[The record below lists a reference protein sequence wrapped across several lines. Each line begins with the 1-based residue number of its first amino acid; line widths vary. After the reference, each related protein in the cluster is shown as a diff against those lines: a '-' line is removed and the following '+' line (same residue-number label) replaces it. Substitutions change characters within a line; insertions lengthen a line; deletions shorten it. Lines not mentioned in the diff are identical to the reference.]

1 MAGLDVKLIPEFDG
15 SGEDHVVDWIEKVE
29 MVCTLQTPAAPQ
41 ECVIPLRLRGGAL
54 SVYRQLS
61 SEDKKDAEKSGGSG
75 QASPWTLDIFLAELE
90 QLASLFGGMT
100 EEGISCAFVT
110 GLPDSVRRW
119 HRRELHAVTVSGE
132 HLKCVGIAD
141 VRVAVPGL
149 RRVTVSALVVRD
161 KPLGFSMIA
170 GMDAVRELG
179 GVLVRSPGDVHFG
192 CEPAGEA
199 CAASPVKEGS
209 LRVDREDF
217 CVTFDPVRREW
228 TVSWEWSAGN
238 PPPDLAGHVDEYPVP
253 AEARAEYEAELGD
266 WVKNGWLR
274 EYDESEMGPPKGL
287 IPLMAVVQKTKVRP
301 VMDFRPLNRHLTT
314 HTADADVCAEQTRR
328 WRRMGTDV
336 ALLDLKKA
344 YLQIHVDKKL
354 WPYQTVIYRGKRHCL
369 TRLGFGMNLSPS
381 VMKAVLETVLSQ
393 DAKVEA
399 AVSSYVDDILV
410 NEAVLPARDVAEHL
424 RNFGLE
430 SKEPAD
436 TLTRVPEK
444 WMKGRTANGDAAA
457 VADSGGAAVSDTA
470 AAGGT
475 ASSDS
480 DGDAVNAALG
490 TAGPAPARG
499 DGDGE
504 TTTSGNGRQEDD
516 DALLNEAIPS
526 LCVSLGDKNP
536 FPVRSCA
543 LWERND

>member
-29 MVCTLQTPAAPQ
+29 MVCTLQTPAVPQ

-61 SEDKKDAEKSGGSG
+61 SEDKKDAEK
-75 QASPWTLDIFLAELE
+75 
-90 QLASLFGGMT
+90 
-100 EEGISCAFVT
+100 V
-110 GLPDSVRRW
+110 
-119 HRRELHAVTVSGE
+119 
-132 HLKCVGIAD
+132 K
-141 VRVAVPGL
+141 
-149 RRVTVSALVVRD
+149 SALKRAFALD
-161 KPLGFSMIA
+161 KFSA
-170 GMDAVRELG
+170 YERFAERRL
-179 GVLVRSPGDVHFG
+179 RPG
-192 CEPAGEA
+192 
-199 CAASPVKEGS
+199 
-209 LRVDREDF
+209 
-217 CVTFDPVRREW
+217 
-228 TVSWEWSAGN
+228 
-238 PPPDLAGHVDEYPVP
+238 
-253 AEARAEYEAELGD
+253 
-266 WVKNGWLR
+266 
-274 EYDESEMGPPKGL
+274 ES
-287 IPLMAVVQKTKVRP
+287 
-301 VMDFRPLNRHLTT
+301 
-314 HTADADVCAEQTRR
+314 
-328 WRRMGTDV
+328 
-336 ALLDLKKA
+336 
-344 YLQIHVDKKL
+344 
-354 WPYQTVIYRGKRHCL
+354 
-369 TRLGFGMNLSPS
+369 
-381 VMKAVLETVLSQ
+381 
-393 DAKVEA
+393 
-399 AVSSYVDDILV
+399 VDDILV

-516 DALLNEAIPS
+516 DALLNETTVADAPM
-526 LCVSLGDKNP
+526 LH
-536 FPVRSCA
+536 
-543 LWERND
+543 